1 MSENRVICMNEMSFH
16 IYCTLC
22 FVGYI
27 AIGVAVV
34 EILIVISACCLS
46 REINNK
52 YVTYS
57 NPKARA

>member
-1 MSENRVICMNEMSFH
+1 QDKG
-16 IYCTLC
+16 CTKALIDYMKLYL
-22 FVGYI
+22 GSL

-34 EILIVISACCLS
+34 EILIVISACCLC

-52 YVTYS
+52 YATYS